1 MDILG
6 SEYISCKVLKRLKE
20 WTFEHMH
27 AYMCTH
33 THTHTSR
40 EFCLLVLIQVVNMF
54 LE

>member
-6 SEYISCKVLKRLKE
+6 NEYISCKVLKKFQE
-20 WTFEHMH
+20 WTFEHMR
-27 AYMCTH
+27 AYMH
-33 THTHTSR
+33 THTHASR